1 MSEAALHVDFVPE
14 RKLDAL
20 RDILAVVDDA
30 KASSGGGPEWFD
42 IKLAVEEACTNI
54 MEHGYGA
61 APGPIELALR
71 ADDQQIVVSIRDVA
85 VPFAPGE
92 APPPDLLSEV
102 EDRQPGGLGWH
113 LIQQLMDGI
122 EYESDVESGNHLTL
136 IKRRNRPEGNDG
148 SHV

>member
-1 MSEAALHVDFVPE
+1 VSEAALHVDFVPE

-20 RDILAVVDDA
+20 RDILAAVDDA

-42 IKLAVEEACTNI
+42 IKLAIEEACTNI
-54 MEHGYGA
+54 MEHGYGTEA
-61 APGPIELALR
+61 GPIELALR
-71 ADDQQIVVSIRDVA
+71 ADDDRIVVSIRDEA
-85 VPFAPGE
+85 APFSPGE
-92 APPPDLLSEV
+92 AAPADLLSEV

-122 EYESDVESGNHLTL
+122 EYESAAGSGNHLTL